1 MPYVIDV
8 MRKPI
13 FCESEILVTE
23 AAKTMKK
30 NRIGSLI
37 VIDGNEQVIGVITE
51 RDLVHRVLGENKDPK
66 TTKIGEVMSKNII
79 TVGPYV
85 SLIEALKIMRKNDV
99 RRLPVTRN
107 KKLVGILTEREIA
120 TAVIRASDE
129 QLKLSRLKDL
139 GEYLIP

>member
-13 FCESEILVTE
+13 FCESKILVTE
-23 AAKTMKK
+23 AAKTMKT
-30 NRIGSLI
+30 NRIGSLV

-51 RDLVHRVLGENKDPK
+51 RDLVHRVLGENRDPK
-66 TTKIGEVMSKNII
+66 TTQIGEVMSKNII

>member
-13 FCESEILVTE
+13 FCESKILVTE
-23 AAKTMKK
+23 AAKTMKT
-30 NRIGSLI
+30 NRIGSLV
-37 VIDGNEQVIGVITE
+37 VIDGNEQVVGVITE
-51 RDLVHRVLGENKDPK
+51 RDLVHRVLGENRDPK
-66 TTKIGEVMSKNII
+66 TTQIGEVMSKNII

>member
-8 MRKPI
+8 MREPI
-13 FCESEILVTE
+13 FCGPEILVTE

-30 NRIGSLI
+30 NRIGSII
-37 VIDGNEQVIGVITE
+37 VVDGAEQVIGVITE
-51 RDLVHRVLGENKDPK
+51 RDLVHRVLGEDRDPK
-66 TTKIGEVMSKNII
+66 TTPIEAVMSKNIT

-107 KKLVGILTEREIA
+107 KKLIGILTEREIA
-120 TAVIRASDE
+120 TALIRASDE

>member
-13 FCESEILVTE
+13 FCQSKILVTE
-23 AAKTMKK
+23 AARTMKT
-30 NRIGSLI
+30 NRIGSLV

-51 RDLVHRVLGENKDPK
+51 RDLVHRVLGENRDPK
-66 TTKIGEVMSKNII
+66 TTQIGEVMSKNII